1 MANDKP
7 VGQKFSDVY
16 TERGV
21 PTDDSAAARGRIG
34 HFLANLHTWEHLLTA
49 KLREET
55 GVSVY
60 PGYIVEFFD
69 KCDLRQFLNSITCL
83 YLVFP
88 KVARQAPDMS
98 SGKWLDFVRKVLKQ
112 ENMAY
117 TVDDEGGVHPAFD
130 QEFDASRRETIAM
143 LGKPRYAAA
152 RKFFDDAIADL
163 KQPRDT
169 RDAVRKT
176 FEAVENVSKL
186 MCPDIERLGATEVK
200 RHLQPIA
207 LAGTSDKERDARGR
221 MIESLAE
228 WMNGCQKYRHAAGQ
242 PEPTEP
248 SLDLAILMVS
258 QGASWLRWLIT
269 LDQTNLP

>member
-1 MANDKP
+1 MANEKP
-7 VGQKFSDVY
+7 FGQRFSDVY

-34 HFLANLHTWEHLLTA
+34 HFLANLHTWEHHLAA

-60 PGYIVEFFD
+60 PGYIVEYFD
-69 KCDLRQFLNSITCL
+69 KCDLRQFLNSITCP

-88 KVARQAPDMS
+88 KVPRQAADMS
-98 SGKWLDFVRKVLKQ
+98 AGKWLDFVRKVFKQ
-112 ENMAY
+112 ENIAY
-117 TVDDEGGVHPAFD
+117 TVDDEGGVHPACD
-130 QEFDASRRETIAM
+130 QEFDVSRRETIAM

-176 FEAVENVSKL
+176 FDAVENVAKQML
-186 MCPDIERLGATEVK
+186 KVARLTANEV
-200 RHLQPIA
+200 RGPLRTIA
-207 LAGTSDKERDARGR
+207 CAGLDGTERDGTNR
-221 MIESLAE
+221 MIESFAE
-228 WMNGCQKYRHAAGQ
+228 WVNACHQYRHAPGA
-242 PEPTEP
+242 PEPQPP
-248 SLDLAILMVS
+248 SLHLAILMVS